1 MVGWKGVG
9 TMVSTKVNI
18 KKVAL
23 SLFATYGYA
32 GTSMKN
38 ISDGVGISKA
48 SLYSHYSGKEDILFA
63 VYEDLVEDYI
73 QLHNRL
79 FDEAK
84 NMLVSDQLEHLFKGY
99 ILHYYQN
106 REVQA
111 FWEQVTF
118 LTPPEIREKILSNL
132 AEIDQHIHD
141 KMVEIF
147 QQAMDQQLIRKDHPT
162 KMVVSF
168 RSMRDGLLKWML
180 IIPKIKVDLV
190 SSFWSDF
197 WYGLE
202 TRNNKDNG
210 GI

>member
-1 MVGWKGVG
+1 
-9 TMVSTKVNI
+9 
-18 KKVAL
+18 
-23 SLFATYGYA
+23 
-32 GTSMKN
+32 MKN

-48 SLYSHYSGKEDILFA
+48 SLYSHFSGKEDILFA

-84 NMLVSDQLEHLFKGY
+84 NMLVFDQLEHLFKGY
-99 ILHYYQN
+99 ILHYYLH

-141 KMVEIF
+141 KIVGIF
-147 QQAMDQQLIRKDHPT
+147 KQAMDQQLIRKDHPT

-180 IIPKIKVDLV
+180 IIPKNKGGPRFVLLV
-190 SSFWSDF
+190 RLLVRF
-197 WYGLE
+197 
-202 TRNNKDNG
+202 RNEEYQRKWRNLKSLRTKQLRLFHT
-210 GI
+210 